1 MRVALSLTRLSTDIA
16 HMCSDSRMKDK
27 WAGCSPSRTNRQ
39 RKYNNVV
46 RLVFFPTCSSS
57 VFLATWGQRKQ
68 VKDIADISWRLS
80 WYGELVSKRLP
91 NYESLWIVQI
101 THCWLLVSHWTA
113 SLVKVLCSIYPA
125 IAVGGT
131 DDVNRRGQRLQNH
144 IQVLALLALKR
155 EWQMT
160 QRTNYSHLHRATYFA
175 SMFILHLTSKSER
188 HARNSLVQWIV

>member
-1 MRVALSLTRLSTDIA
+1 
-16 HMCSDSRMKDK
+16 MKDK

-80 WYGELVSKRLP
+80 WYGELVSKRLL
-91 NYESLWIVQI
+91 NYESLWTVQI

-125 IAVGGT
+125 ITVGGT

-144 IQVLALLALKR
+144 IQVLALLALKGNDR
-155 EWQMT
+155 W
-160 QRTNYSHLHRATYFA
+160 HRGLITAICTV
-175 SMFILHLTSKSER
+175 HLTLHPCSSSIWPAKVRDTPGTHLCNGSFKSGPSPHFLR
-188 HARNSLVQWIV
+188 LQL